1 MNNDNNIMNLTTFR
15 NKEFGTIRTVVINGE
30 PWFVGRDVAKAL
42 GYSNTK
48 DALAKHVEP
57 EDKRGSQIA
66 TPGGM
71 QEMTIINESGLYSLI
86 LSSKLPTA
94 KKFKHWITSEVLPS
108 LRKTGT
114 YTLNGKSIADEKA
127 KRIDAQYMNA
137 CVKKANMYVKLANA
151 LETQSKHYKE
161 ILLAKAAEVLSGE
174 MILPLPKSD
183 QKTYSATEIG
193 KMFGVSANKVG
204 KTANAYDMKNDTYGE
219 FFRDKSR
226 FSDKEVD
233 SFRYNDT
240 AVEKFRAIF
249 AENN

>member
-1 MNNDNNIMNLTTFR
+1 
-15 NKEFGTIRTVVINGE
+15 
-30 PWFVGRDVAKAL
+30 
-42 GYSNTK
+42 
-48 DALAKHVEP
+48 
-57 EDKRGSQIA
+57 
-66 TPGGM
+66 
-71 QEMTIINESGLYSLI
+71 
-86 LSSKLPTA
+86 
-94 KKFKHWITSEVLPS
+94 
-108 LRKTGT
+108 
-114 YTLNGKSIADEKA
+114 
-127 KRIDAQYMNA
+127 
-137 CVKKANMYVKLANA
+137 
-151 LETQSKHYKE
+151 
-161 ILLAKAAEVLSGE
+161 